1 MRQETS
7 NRAIQTR
14 GFGVLTVAALAAA
27 VTLLSA
33 GPARA
38 RNDFQNGFED
48 QLGRIAAYGAVNL
61 GLHVLAGG
69 GYYGPPPPLRYY
81 PPGYAHGYAYRYPVR
96 HVVRHKYVHG
106 HKHGSNRGH
115 HYDRWDDDDDDGRG
129 RGRGHR
135 YDRWDDDD
143 D

>member
-7 NRAIQTR
+7 NRTNRRR
-14 GFGVLTVAALAAA
+14 GFGGLAVAALAAGVA
-27 VTLLSA
+27 LLSA
-33 GPARA
+33 GPAQA

-48 QLGRIAAYGAVNL
+48 QLGRIAAHGAVSL

-69 GYYGPPPPLRYY
+69 GYYGPPPPFRYY
-81 PPGYAHGYAYRYPVR
+81 PPGYAYGYAYRYPVR
-96 HVVRHKYVHG
+96 HVVRHKYAHRHQHG
-106 HKHGSNRGH
+106 WNCGH
-115 HYDRWDDDDDDGRG
+115 DDDRWDDDDDGRG

-135 YDRWDDDD
+135 YHRWDDDD